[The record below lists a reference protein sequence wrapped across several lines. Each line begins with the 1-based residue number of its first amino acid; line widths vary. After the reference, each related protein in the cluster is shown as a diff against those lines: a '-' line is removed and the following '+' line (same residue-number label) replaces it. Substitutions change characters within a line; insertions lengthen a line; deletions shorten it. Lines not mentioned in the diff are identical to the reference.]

1 MSLPACQ
8 QRVLDRI
15 EHSLHACDPRLRA
28 MFAIF
33 TKLTKEEEMPRLEK
47 LELRWLP
54 RWGCLKRL
62 KRPGQGRRTARSA
75 WAPGAGL
82 RATVLVPIAL
92 LLLASAALLG
102 FGARTVRPC
111 GPPSPLQ
118 KTAPALSRA
127 KTLSA
132 SSARICAPTTAE
144 RMTSWP

>member
-33 TKLTKEEEMPRLEK
+33 TKLTREEEMPRLEK
-47 LELRWLP
+47 LEPRWLP
-54 RWGCLKRL
+54 RWGWLKWL
-62 KRPGQGRRTARSA
+62 KRPRQGRRTARRA
-75 WAPGAGL
+75 WVPGAGPH
-82 RATVLVPIAL
+82 AMVLVPIAL
-92 LLLASAALLG
+92 LLLASAAFVG

-118 KTAPALSRA
+118 KTAPALSRT
-127 KTLSA
+127 KTCLPA
-132 SSARICAPTTAE
+132 GQGYLHQPL
-144 RMTSWP
+144 PGG